1 MRLRRERRDNDVI
14 AGCGDV
20 RVAGRSHVS
29 NNVRVAAT
37 DIQSLARNASTA
49 TPMFARVAILYIL
62 AVISLFGNGFS
73 LITIRKT
80 PRLWTK
86 TNFILASILVA
97 NIMTAVLIFWYV
109 PFILVVYVFDNP
121 CRFNVVVAALTPL
134 MKMTPLASDFHLILI
149 SVERYIAVVHP
160 LHYETKF
167 TNLTLKWALFAVWVT
182 GIFFGMTYALWL
194 INADHRKCSFIP
206 AAYHLLYLLGY
217 IPVCINLFICY
228 GKILSIAWRQR
239 RRIEPVNSMQR
250 GLGLTTTSFVI
261 LPVTQRA
268 IASAV
273 DNNKRLNHDK
283 SLTSSEVF
291 SSSAVTNGSTS
302 SGSTQEHQRHKI
314 KTRHREFKAVYLT
327 AAIVGA
333 FVILWFPY
341 VLGRILKAINYDP
354 VITSYISRA
363 GGAIGAANFAL
374 AWAIYAA
381 VSKSYRRAYRQM
393 LIRIG
398 CCCCCKNV
406 TLPADHS
413 IVV

>member
-1 MRLRRERRDNDVI
+1 MTSSPDVVTPESRDVLT
-14 AGCGDV
+14 G
-20 RVAGRSHVS
+20 VS
-29 NNVRVAAT
+29 NNVTVAAT
-37 DIQSLARNASTA
+37 DAENLARNASTA
-49 TPMFARVAILYIL
+49 TPMFVRVVILYIL
-62 AVISLFGNGFS
+62 AVINLFGNGFM

-80 PRLWTK
+80 HRLWTK
-86 TNFILASILVA
+86 TNFILASMLVA
-97 NIMTAVLIFWYV
+97 NIMTAVLTFWYV

-121 CRFNVVVAALTPL
+121 CRFNVVVAALMPL

-149 SVERYIAVVHP
+149 SVERYIAIVYP

-167 TNLTLKWALFAVWVT
+167 SKRTLKWALFAAWET

-206 AAYHLLYLLGY
+206 AAYHLVDLLGY
-217 IPVCINLFICY
+217 LPVCISLFICY

-239 RRIEPVNSMQR
+239 RRIEPVNSVQR

-273 DNNKRLNHDK
+273 DNNKRLNDT
-283 SLTSSEVF
+283 LTSSKVF

-302 SGSTQEHQRHKI
+302 SGSTQEQERHNI

-327 AAIVGA
+327 AAIVGT

-341 VLGRILKAINYDP
+341 ILGRILEAINYDP
-354 VITSYISRA
+354 VITSYISQA
-363 GGAIGAANFAL
+363 GGAIGAANFAF
-374 AWAIYAA
+374 AWAICAA

-393 LIRIG
+393 LNRIG
-398 CCCCCKNV
+398 CCCCKNV
-406 TLPADHS
+406 TLTTDHS